1 MKTIQRTIIQVL
13 MIILVM
19 VTGSVLPLLQP
30 GMAHAEAAPLAVDAD
45 RIDKFVETMR
55 EKLDVP
61 GMAVGIVQETRP
73 STPRDMEFPALRV
86 SPLQRKPLL
95 F

>member
-1 MKTIQRTIIQVL
+1 

-19 VTGSVLPLLQP
+19 VTGVLPLLQP

-55 EKLDVP
+55 EKLDIP
-61 GMAVGIVQETRP
+61 GVAVGIVQETRP